1 MEHVTVKF
9 PEIREVM
16 IDGYSYDTIETA
28 VKSKIASCVPCLSA
42 AGKGPEMT
50 RKPRQIF
57 VIALAVILVFLAQ
70 QPGFAKN
77 RLQKALVHQV
87 HDGDTIT
94 LRFEGKKYRTRLI
107 GIDAPEM
114 KQRPWGRRAKLH
126 LIQIMKRTNWTVY
139 VETDAEQIDKYGR
152 LLAYLWTKRHVLINE
167 KMINDGYAVMFPI
180 EPNEK
185 YSERFSKAEKRAR
198 KAKKGIWGPQG
209 LQESPAEWREK
220 HPRKD

>member
-1 MEHVTVKF
+1 
-9 PEIREVM
+9 
-16 IDGYSYDTIETA
+16 
-28 VKSKIASCVPCLSA
+28 
-42 AGKGPEMT
+42 MT

-57 VIALAVILVFLAQ
+57 VIVLAVILVFLAQ

-87 HDGDTIT
+87 HDGDTVT

-126 LIQIMKRTNWTVY
+126 LIQLMKRTNWTVY

-180 EPNEK
+180 EPNTK
-185 YSERFSKAEKRAR
+185 YSERFSKAENRAR
-198 KAKKGIWGPQG
+198 KAQKAIWGPEC